1 MILRSRAYFLFFNEE
16 FKMKSFLLPFSSLLS
31 IDYLCS

>member
-16 FKMKSFLLPFSSLLS
+16 FKMKSFLFPFFSLPS
-31 IDYLCS
+31 IAYLCS